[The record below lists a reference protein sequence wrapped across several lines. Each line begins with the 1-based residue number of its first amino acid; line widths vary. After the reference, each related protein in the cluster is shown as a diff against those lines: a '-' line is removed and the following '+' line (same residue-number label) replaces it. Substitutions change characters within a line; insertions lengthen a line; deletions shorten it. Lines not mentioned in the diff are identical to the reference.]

1 MRGGDKNII
10 RLDFKTSDNKKY
22 KIKKIQNNT
31 IYVKKLEISYLLIV
45 YYLAFFKRL
54 FRKKKYLKVCVNN
67 IILLKTNQ
75 LILLR
80 LF

>member
-1 MRGGDKNII
+1 MRGRDKNII

-54 FRKKKYLKVCVNN
+54 FRKKKYLKVSVNN